1 MFDTTAET
9 LYGPGISF
17 DLSVKAQLYGVATI
31 VSWSGILSF
40 IMFSAIKNM
49 GLLRVDEH
57 HEAMGIDLAEFSP
70 RKAYSGSVFAFDDQ
84 KLIMKNDDDLLM
96 QKPSVNG
103 FKINSVV
110 PVENGT
116 TSEPQ
121 GVNVTPTQPTATVV
135 EPL

>member
-1 MFDTTAET
+1 M
-9 LYGPGISF
+9 
-17 DLSVKAQLYGVATI
+17 KAQLYGVATI

-49 GLLRVDEH
+49 GLLRVDDH

-70 RKAYSGSVFAFDDQ
+70 RRAYSQCSILVVDDQ
-84 KLIMKNDDDLLM
+84 IMK
-96 QKPSVNG
+96 KSSING
-103 FKINSVV
+103 IKINSVV

-121 GVNVTPTQPTATVV
+121 GVKFADWKPSNGTATEPTATVV
-135 EPL
+135 EPLSDASDAISEVEA